1 VPPSHRERD
10 SFSRKEPY
18 TTSNCELLS
27 LISSSVTLLQI
38 RRHQVTHPLSRKMS
52 SSPTEHSWTEQSSAR
67 RMDHHSSDLPPW
79 EQNSL
84 VQQVPKLPDGFATWS
99 LAEREAY
106 AVHWPTFHSDHLAT
120 KSPSRST
127 SQTSSRQDSVA
138 SNREK
143 SRRYGY
149 RSRSEDARRTEVTT
163 VSETA
168 DSVRPHM
175 PTPSIHSSV
184 RTPALAPSPS
194 QGVIA
199 GTISSRADGQQGDSM
214 VAYRSLGNTHIGQF
228 EHLTCEN
235 EFRLSSHSVNNTLAI
250 PSLASRRP
258 VNAPPHL
265 TSTAERPGK
274 RSRSSSRADSIR
286 AQQLALSGQI
296 SHPGS
301 QTSAPEVYGLGID
314 ASVDAILENSS
325 SDRSYSSP
333 SPRYNNRINRS
344 SQQIRHQRQLSA
356 DYIVADMP
364 SPRSEWSHATS
375 IASRSTGSSLSPKI
389 LTSSS
394 LTFSSRHHSP
404 AFSTVSA
411 FTNPDPHNPDLQP
424 LHHSESLLT
433 GEARDPG
440 YWPKPNPG
448 PPASKQYLTVAATP
462 YTPGLPPSPSPR
474 RPSHQ
479 HLPPLSTAPK
489 SPSHVIIHH
498 EQHLATLASPPLPP
512 ALSPSSPSDNKMTT
526 WKSKLRHNL
535 KSLFKGE
542 RTLDGSHHSRRA
554 EREGWR
560 EEDLVHMPH
569 PDSIYD

>member
-1 VPPSHRERD
+1 
-10 SFSRKEPY
+10 
-18 TTSNCELLS
+18 
-27 LISSSVTLLQI
+27 
-38 RRHQVTHPLSRKMS
+38 MA
-52 SSPTEHSWTEQSSAR
+52 SSPTEHSWTEQSSVQ
-67 RMDHHSSDLPPW
+67 RMEYHSSDLPPW

-84 VQQVPKLPDGFATWS
+84 VQQVPKLPDGFASWS

-106 AVHWPTFHSDHLAT
+106 AVHWPTFHSDHLAA

-138 SNREK
+138 SHREK
-143 SRRYGY
+143 SRHYGY
-149 RSRSEDARRTEVTT
+149 RSRSEDACRTEAT
-163 VSETA
+163 VVQESA
-168 DSVRPHM
+168 DFVRPHM
-175 PTPSIHSSV
+175 PAPSMHPST

-194 QGVIA
+194 QGAIVR
-199 GTISSRADGQQGDSM
+199 TISSRADGQQGGSL
-214 VAYRSLGNTHIGQF
+214 VAYRSSGNTDIGQF
-228 EHLTCEN
+228 EHQTCQN

-250 PSLASRRP
+250 PGTASRRP
-258 VNAPPHL
+258 VN
-265 TSTAERPGK
+265 TSPYLASTTEYPGK

-314 ASVDAILENSS
+314 ASVDAILESSS
-325 SDRSYSSP
+325 SDRGYSSP
-333 SPRYNNRINRS
+333 SPRYNNQMNRS

-356 DYIVADMP
+356 DYVVTDMP

-375 IASRSTGSSLSPKI
+375 TTSRSTGSSLSPQI

-411 FTNPDPHNPDLQP
+411 FTNPDPYNPDLQP
-424 LHHSESLLT
+424 LHHSENMLT

-448 PPASKQYLTVAATP
+448 PPASKQHLTVATTP
-462 YTPGLPPSPSPR
+462 YKPGLPPSPSPR

-489 SPSHVIIHH
+489 SPSHVIHH
-498 EQHLATLASPPLPP
+498 HHHHNEQQLAALASPPMPP
-512 ALSPSSPSDNKMTT
+512 ALSPSSPSDHKMTT

-542 RTLDGSHHSRRA
+542 RTSVEGSHHSRKP